1 MSANKTFPLGGI
13 AIIEQIEKHYGLF
26 SGLFGGF
33 KGRMKNLIPCVKL
46 LIYNKLTHSVSIHQI
61 RKTYPDEMIE
71 RLGATSIPSERTLY
85 RTLERI
91 GRFFPILLSSYVLF
105 IMEHGLADSH
115 QFIDFSSTYI
125 EGNLAEFAKYG
136 YSRDRRPDKMQ
147 INFGI
152 STGMNNI
159 PTALTIHKGNTQDTK
174 MMKEMLKFVK
184 VVVEKDSMLIFDTGA
199 NTRANKKTIVDDGNN
214 YLTLKAKKVNSYKD
228 HIRFFMANHRE
239 NLSVGFE
246 VNDRHYSCVKR
257 NVGGEVN
264 YIYFC
269 PELCKTHLKN
279 KERKFRRNKETGN
292 KLLRKRKIDRL
303 PSDSGWVELVPRLQ
317 HTLLEIENPYI
328 NGIEGFFIL
337 ESSVDEDPEKMLCLY
352 KNRDKAEKFI
362 RNLKEGIEIRPLRH
376 WSRWSIIGIFFISFL
391 ANFLIN
397 LTQLMRNASKTK
409 NVKLLKKSLINLS
422 LTVVYPKRGFRFHVL
437 SNVSEEIL
445 DIFGDF
451 VWKYED
457 KSLKLRW

>member
-1 MSANKTFPLGGI
+1 MTSNKTFPLGGLVM
-13 AIIEQIEKHYGLF
+13 IEQIEKHYGLF
-26 SGLFGGF
+26 SDLFDGF

-46 LIYNKLTHSVSIHQI
+46 LVCNKLTHSVSIHQI
-61 RKTYPDEMIE
+61 LNTYPDEMIE
-71 RLGATSIPSERTLY
+71 KLGATSTPSERTLY
-85 RTLERI
+85 RTLERV
-91 GRFFPILLSSYVLF
+91 GRYFPVLF
-105 IMEHGLADSH
+105 SLYILFIKEHNLADSR

-125 EGNLAEFAKYG
+125 EGSLAEFAEYG
-136 YSRDRRPDKMQ
+136 YSRDRRSDKMQ

-159 PTALTIHKGNTQDTK
+159 PTALTIHKGNTQDKT

-184 VVVEKDSMLIFDTGA
+184 LVVEKDSMLIFDTGA
-199 NTRANKKTIVDDGNN
+199 NTRANKKKIVDDGNN
-214 YLTLKAKKVNSYKD
+214 YLTLKAKRINSYKD
-228 HIRFFMANHRE
+228 HIRFFMKKHRKNRFAE
-239 NLSVGFE
+239 FIVKE
-246 VNDRHYSCVKR
+246 RHYSCVKR
-257 NVGGEVN
+257 RIGDEVN

-279 KERKFRRNKETGN
+279 KERKFLRNKETGN
-292 KLLRKRKIDRL
+292 KLLKKRKNEFL
-303 PSDSGWVELVPRLQ
+303 PSDKGWVELVPRLQ
-317 HTLLEIENPYI
+317 QTLVEIENPYF

-337 ESSVDEDPEKMLCLY
+337 ESSVDEDPEKILRLY
-352 KNRDKAEKFI
+352 KKRDKAEKFI

-397 LTQLMRNASKTK
+397 LTQLMSKASKTR

-422 LTVVYPKRGFRFHVL
+422 LTVVYPKKGFRFHVL

-445 DIFGDF
+445 DIFGNF

>member
-1 MSANKTFPLGGI
+1 
-13 AIIEQIEKHYGLF
+13 
-26 SGLFGGF
+26 
-33 KGRMKNLIPCVKL
+33 
-46 LIYNKLTHSVSIHQI
+46 
-61 RKTYPDEMIE
+61 
-71 RLGATSIPSERTLY
+71 
-85 RTLERI
+85 
-91 GRFFPILLSSYVLF
+91 
-105 IMEHGLADSH
+105 
-115 QFIDFSSTYI
+115 
-125 EGNLAEFAKYG
+125 
-136 YSRDRRPDKMQ
+136 MQ